1 MGYRS
6 RRALCV
12 PQTFEL
18 PWLIVAA
25 LVGFFLAAIMMLSL
39 RPRWIRMAALAGK
52 VSRDGEVMTLIAQ
65 RDSTSERVQEL
76 DADVDSM
83 QREHKGIEQRL
94 QHSLQEGLAD
104 AARHHARAE
113 QLLSQLTDQ
122 RQALDSTRARFD
134 TLSSEHAGL
143 RASAAEQ
150 AKGATAKLELLDKA
164 EERLRETFQ
173 NLANQILEAKA
184 ERFQEQSTTQL
195 GGVLDPLKLQLKEFR
210 EAVTQTHATE
220 QRERGMLVEQIRNLK
235 ELNQK
240 ISEDAINLTRALKGE
255 SRTQGAWGELVLERV
270 LEASGLQAGREYET
284 QTSFSDAEGARQRP
298 DVIVHLPDEK
308 DIVID
313 AKVSL
318 VAWERSLSSDD
329 DIESAA
335 AMREHVASLKRHVD
349 GLSAKRYE
357 NIEGIRTLD
366 FVLLFVPIEAAFIE
380 AVRCDENLYTYAL
393 SRNVSLVSPSTLL
406 ATLRTVTHLWRI
418 ERRNENATEIARKA
432 ALLHDNFV
440 LLATD
445 LQKVGLQL
453 DGAQR
458 SHAAA
463 LRRITEGGRG
473 SVILQVN
480 NLAEL
485 GSPVQKKIPK
495 TLLQAAG
502 ADGDGDGDG
511 DAGDANADI
520 QPRLIEDAESNQI
533 DTLATNKDG
542 DN

>member
-1 MGYRS
+1 M
-6 RRALCV
+6 

-25 LVGFFLAAIMMLSL
+25 LVGFFLAAIVMLSL
-39 RPRWIRMAALAGK
+39 RPRWIRVATLAGK
-52 VSRDGEVMTLIAQ
+52 ASRDGEVMTLIAQ
-65 RDSTSERVQEL
+65 RDGASTRVKEL
-76 DADVDSM
+76 DTDVDAM
-83 QREHKGIEQRL
+83 QREHNVTEQRL
-94 QHSLQEGLAD
+94 QQSLAH
-104 AARHHARAE
+104 AARHQAQAE
-113 QLLSQLTDQ
+113 QLLTQLTDQ
-122 RQALDSTRARFD
+122 RQALDTTRARFD

-143 RASAAEQ
+143 RASSAEQ
-150 AKGATAKLELLDKA
+150 AKAATAKLELLDKA
-164 EERLRETFQ
+164 EERLRETFK
-173 NLANQILEAKA
+173 NLAQQILDAKA

-270 LEASGLQAGREYET
+270 LEASGLQSGREYET

-380 AVRCDENLYTYAL
+380 AVRCDENLYSYAL
-393 SRNVSLVSPSTLL
+393 GKNVSLVSPSTLL

-418 ERRNENATEIARKA
+418 ERRNVNATEIAKRA

-445 LQKVGLQL
+445 LENIGTQL
-453 DGAQR
+453 DRAQR

-463 LRRITEGGRG
+463 LRRITEGGKG

-480 NLAEL
+480 SLAEL

-495 TLLQAAG
+495 NLLQAAG
-502 ADGDGDGDG
+502 ADGDDEAAETRTDL
-511 DAGDANADI
+511 
-520 QPRLIEDAESNQI
+520 QPRLIADESESS
-533 DTLATNKDG
+533 DTLASDDDG

>member
-1 MGYRS
+1 M
-6 RRALCV
+6 
-12 PQTFEL
+12 PQTSEL

-25 LVGFFLAAIMMLSL
+25 LVGFLLAAIVLL
-39 RPRWIRMAALAGK
+39 AVRPRWIRTATLAGK
-52 VSRDGEVMTLIAQ
+52 SSRDGEVMTLIAQ
-65 RDSTSERVQEL
+65 RDASTSRVQQL
-76 DADVDSM
+76 DADVDAM
-83 QREHKGIEQRL
+83 QREHNVVGQRL
-94 QHSLQEGLAD
+94 QHSLAI
-104 AARHHARAE
+104 AARHQAHAE

-122 RQALDSTRARFD
+122 RQALDTTRARFD

-143 RASAAEQ
+143 RASSAEQ
-150 AKGATAKLELLDKA
+150 AKAATAKLELLDKA
-164 EERLRETFQ
+164 EERLRETFK
-173 NLANQILEAKA
+173 NLAQQILDAKA

-329 DIESAA
+329 DIESAI

-380 AVRCDENLYTYAL
+380 AVRCDENLYSYAL
-393 SRNVSLVSPSTLL
+393 GKNVSLVSPSTLL

-418 ERRNENATEIARKA
+418 ERRNVNATEIARRA

-445 LQKVGLQL
+445 LENIGTQL
-453 DGAQR
+453 DRAQR

-463 LRRITEGGRG
+463 LRRITDGGKG

-480 NLAEL
+480 SLAEL
-485 GSPVQKKIPK
+485 GSPVQKKMPK
-495 TLLQAAG
+495 NLLQSAG
-502 ADGDGDGDG
+502 ADGDDETSDNHLGLSDASTVNDES
-511 DAGDANADI
+511 DAGDA
-520 QPRLIEDAESNQI
+520 
-533 DTLATNKDG
+533 LATDENG

>member
-1 MGYRS
+1 M
-6 RRALCV
+6 

-25 LVGFFLAAIMMLSL
+25 LVGFFLAAIVVLSL
-39 RPRWIRMAALAGK
+39 RSRWIREAVLSGK
-52 VSRDGEVMTLIAQ
+52 ASRDGEVMSLTTQ
-65 RDSTSERVQEL
+65 RDSVSARVVEL
-76 DADVDSM
+76 DSDIDALH
-83 QREHKGIEQRL
+83 REHNVIEQRL
-94 QHSLQEGLAD
+94 QHSLAD
-104 AARHHARAE
+104 AARHQAQAE

-122 RQALDSTRARFD
+122 RQTLDTTRARFD
-134 TLSSEHAGL
+134 ALSSEHAGL
-143 RASAAEQ
+143 RASSVEQ
-150 AKGATAKLELLDKA
+150 AKAATAKLELLDKA

-270 LEASGLQAGREYET
+270 LEASGLQSGREYET

-329 DIESAA
+329 DLEAA
-335 AMREHVASLKRHVD
+335 VAMREHVASLKRHVD

-380 AVRCDENLYTYAL
+380 AVRCDENLYSYAL
-393 SRNVSLVSPSTLL
+393 GKNVSLVSPSTLL

-418 ERRNENATEIARKA
+418 ERRNVNATEIAKRA

-445 LQKVGLQL
+445 LESVGTQL
-453 DGAQR
+453 DRAQR

-463 LRRITEGGRG
+463 LRRITEGGKG

-480 NLAEL
+480 SLAEL
-485 GSPVQKKIPK
+485 GSPVQKKIPRN
-495 TLLQAAG
+495 LLQAAG
-502 ADGDGDGDG
+502 ADGDDEASATSFGLQDGSTSGDKSESDHTLITDDDG
-511 DAGDANADI
+511 
-520 QPRLIEDAESNQI
+520 E
-533 DTLATNKDG
+533 T
-542 DN
+542 

>member
-1 MGYRS
+1 MS
-6 RRALCV
+6 
-12 PQTFEL
+12 QTFEL

-25 LVGFFLAAIMMLSL
+25 LVGFFLASIVMLAL
-39 RPRWIRMAALAGK
+39 RGRWIRAATLAGK
-52 VSRDGEVMTLIAQ
+52 ASRDGEAMTLTAQ
-65 RDSTSERVQEL
+65 RDAASARAQEL
-76 DADVDSM
+76 HSEQADL
-83 QREHKGIEQRL
+83 QREHNAVEERL
-94 QHSLQEGLAD
+94 RHSLAT
-104 AARHHARAE
+104 AARHQAQAE
-113 QLLSQLTDQ
+113 QLLGQLTDQ
-122 RQALDSTRARFD
+122 RQILDSTRSRLD
-134 TLSSEHAGL
+134 RLSNEHSEL
-143 RASAAEQ
+143 RATSAEQ
-150 AKGATAKLELLDKA
+150 AKAATAKLELLDKA

-173 NLANQILEAKA
+173 NLAQQILDAKA

-284 QTSFSDAEGARQRP
+284 QTSFSDADGARQRP

-329 DIESAA
+329 DVESTA

-349 GLSAKRYE
+349 GLSSRRYE

-366 FVLLFVPIEAAFIE
+366 LVMLFVPIEAAFIE
-380 AVRCDENLYTYAL
+380 AVRCDENLYSYAL
-393 SRNVSLVSPSTLL
+393 GKNVSLVSPSTLL

-418 ERRNENATEIARKA
+418 ERRNVNATEIARRA

-445 LQKVGLQL
+445 LENIGTQL
-453 DGAQR
+453 DRAQR

-463 LRRITEGGRG
+463 LRRITDGGKG
-473 SVILQVN
+473 SVVLQVN
-480 NLAEL
+480 SLAEL
-485 GSPVQKKIPK
+485 GSPVQKKMPK
-495 TLLQAAG
+495 NLLQAAG
-502 ADGDGDGDG
+502 ADADDEVASANSALADETGAGDESESGNLLATDNDG
-511 DAGDANADI
+511 DA
-520 QPRLIEDAESNQI
+520 
-533 DTLATNKDG
+533 
-542 DN
+542 